1 MEHKP
6 YARFDVQ
13 AIAKSLPEFSD
24 TMLVD
29 HYMTDEPEGSTRV
42 FRIYR
47 ATPPHFHRHSDE
59 YLYVVSGRGTF
70 WMNTPEN
77 SGEFG
82 PGSLLFFKRT
92 VVHALPMILEQPVIF
107 LSIDIPRRIPTDITF
122 VNPEDGTPESFVKQ
136 QRY

>member
-1 MEHKP
+1 MEDKTS
-6 YARFDVQ
+6 ARFDVL
-13 AIAKSLPEFSD
+13 AIGRSLPEHSD
-24 TMLVD
+24 TLLVD
-29 HYMTDEPEGSTRV
+29 HYMTDEPGASTRV

-82 PGSLLFFKRT
+82 PGCLLFFKKT
-92 VVHALPMILEQPVIF
+92 VIHALPVILEEPVIF
-107 LSIDIPRRIPTDITF
+107 LSIDVPRRIPTDIIF
-122 VNPEDGTPESFVKQ
+122 VNPEDGTPESFIRE